1 MGQAVPPPL
10 DVDRL
15 IDDRRIRVIVCC
27 GSGGV
32 GKTTTAA
39 AIGLRAAERGRH
51 VVVLTVDPA
60 RRLAQ
65 SMGLTSLDNTPR
77 PVPFREEASAGE
89 TDQSANGSSG
99 GSLHAMMLDMKRTF
113 DEIVEAHADP
123 DRAAQILANPFYQSL
138 SSGFSGTQ
146 EYMAMEKL
154 GQLRRADEWD
164 LIVVDTPPSRSA
176 LDFLDAPQRLGRFL
190 DGRLIRLLV
199 VPAKVGGRAY
209 LKVLNAGFGMVT
221 GVLTKVLGA
230 QVLKDVQTFVSAL
243 DTMFGGFRE
252 RADYTYQ
259 LLRAPGTA
267 FLVIAAPEPDAL
279 REASYFVERLAQEG
293 MPLAG
298 LILNR
303 VHGSPAARLSA
314 ARSLAAAETLQAY
327 DNGVLN
333 HGMASH
339 ETLGQETLG
348 HGTPDHVTP
357 DHGTLDHGTPDL
369 TAGRGTAGAG
379 TALDGSSERGE
390 ADPGIADGGGA
401 HALTVAA
408 LRLHAERMQLI
419 AVERRVAEHFTGAHP
434 HVPIAEVPDQPD
446 DVHDLAGLRAV
457 GDSFHN
463 G

>member
-1 MGQAVPPPL
+1 MAGAPPPL

-15 IDDRRIRVIVCC
+15 IDDRRTRIIVCC

-77 PVPFREEASAGE
+77 LVDGIGNGHADEESR
-89 TDQSANGSSG
+89 

-138 SSGFSGTQ
+138 SSSFAGTQ

-154 GQLRRADEWD
+154 GQLRRAEEWD

-176 LDFLDAPQRLGRFL
+176 LDFLDAPQRLARFL
-190 DGRLIRLLV
+190 DGRLIRLLTA
-199 VPAKVGGRAY
+199 PAKIGGRAY
-209 LKVLNAGFGMVT
+209 LRVLNAGFGMVT
-221 GVLTKVLGA
+221 GVLTRILGA
-230 QVLKDVQTFVSAL
+230 QMLRDVQTFVSAL

-267 FLVIAAPEPDAL
+267 FLVVAAPEADAL
-279 REASYFVERLAQEG
+279 REASYFVERLATER

-298 LILNR
+298 LLLNR
-303 VHGSPAARLSA
+303 VQRSPAARLSA
-314 ARSLAAAETLQAY
+314 AGSQAAAETLQV
-327 DNGVLN
+327 N
-333 HGMASH
+333 
-339 ETLGQETLG
+339 
-348 HGTPDHVTP
+348 
-357 DHGTLDHGTPDL
+357 
-369 TAGRGTAGAG
+369 
-379 TALDGSSERGE
+379 
-390 ADPGIADGGGA
+390 GA
-401 HALTVAA
+401 HPLAVAA
-408 LRLHAERMQLI
+408 LRLHAERMQQ
-419 AVERRVAEHFTGAHP
+419 VSVQRRLAQHFTAAHPVVPVAEIPAQ
-434 HVPIAEVPDQPD
+434 AE
-446 DVHDLAGLRAV
+446 DVHDLAGLRAI
-457 GDSFHN
+457 GQAF
-463 G
+463 GT

>member
-1 MGQAVPPPL
+1 VSGAVSPPPL

-15 IDDRRIRVIVCC
+15 IDDRRTRVIVCC

-77 PVPFREEASAGE
+77 LVPFKER
-89 TDQSANGSSG
+89 DQADGGQDDQRPNGTSG

-221 GVLTKVLGA
+221 GVLTRVLGA
-230 QVLKDVQTFVSAL
+230 QVLRDVQTFVSAL

-252 RADYTYQ
+252 RADYTFR

-314 ARSLAAAETLQAY
+314 ARSLAAAETLQTS
-327 DNGVLN
+327 DNGS
-333 HGMASH
+333 A
-339 ETLGQETLG
+339 
-348 HGTPDHVTP
+348 
-357 DHGTLDHGTPDL
+357 DHGGPGSAEHGPADHRP
-369 TAGRGTAGAG
+369 RG
-379 TALDGSSERGE
+379 DGSPDQAE
-390 ADPGIADGGGA
+390 PGSPHGLAI
-401 HALTVAA
+401 AA
-408 LRLHAERMQLI
+408 LRLHAERMQQ
-419 AVERRVAEHFTGAHP
+419 AAAERRVSEHFTAAHP
-434 HVPIAEVPDQPD
+434 HVPVAEVPDQAD

-457 GDSFHN
+457 GDSFRSR
-463 G
+463 

>member
-1 MGQAVPPPL
+1 MAGGRPPVL

-15 IDDRRIRVIVCC
+15 IDDRRNRILVCC

-39 AIGLRAAERGRH
+39 AIGVRAAERGRH

-77 PVPFREEASAGE
+77 LVAGV
-89 TDQSANGSSG
+89 GSDRAARDAAAHGGNEVGSG

-138 SSGFSGTQ
+138 SSSFAGTQ

-176 LDFLDAPQRLGRFL
+176 LDFLDAPQRLARFL
-190 DGRLIRLLV
+190 DGRLLRLLV
-199 VPAKVGGRAY
+199 APAKVGGRAY
-209 LKVLNAGFGMVT
+209 LRVLNAGFGMVT
-221 GVLTKVLGA
+221 GVLTRILGT
-230 QVLKDVQTFVSAL
+230 QVLRDVQTFVSAL

-259 LLRAPGTA
+259 LLRAPGTE
-267 FLVIAAPEPDAL
+267 FLVVAAPEPDAL
-279 REASYFVERLAQEG
+279 REASYFVERLAEER

-298 LILNR
+298 LVLNR
-303 VHGSPAARLSA
+303 VQRPPAAQLSA
-314 ARSLAAAETLQAY
+314 ARSLAAAETLE
-327 DNGVLN
+327 
-333 HGMASH
+333 AS
-339 ETLGQETLG
+339 
-348 HGTPDHVTP
+348 
-357 DHGTLDHGTPDL
+357 
-369 TAGRGTAGAG
+369 AGGNSHPLA
-379 TALDGSSERGE
+379 
-390 ADPGIADGGGA
+390 
-401 HALTVAA
+401 VAA
-408 LRLHAERMQLI
+408 LRLHADRMQE
-419 AVERRVAEHFTGAHP
+419 AVAQRRVAEHFTAAHP
-434 HVPIAEVPDQPD
+434 LVPVTEVPAQPD
-446 DVHDLAGLRAV
+446 DIHDLDGLRRIGEAFGV
-457 GDSFHN
+457 VN
-463 G
+463 P